1 MTETCIDEASLKYQQ
16 KLEAESRPLFQAML
30 ALPQSPQQTAI
41 EFERF
46 IKAQYGKDK
55 PITRRYL
62 DLWAGRYGEIKPLPK
77 WLFSAAIDYL
87 LAHGVNALAL
97 IPAQKVAEHW
107 ARARVIQ
114 MTTEEAKQ
122 LFVNQFQPDTLI
134 VSSIEEAIEY
144 IYKKP
149 ASPF

>member
-1 MTETCIDEASLKYQQ
+1 MTENCIDQASFKYQQ

-30 ALPQSPQQTAI
+30 VLPQPPQQTAI
-41 EFERF
+41 DFERF
-46 IKAQYGKDK
+46 IKAQYDKEK

-87 LAHGVNALAL
+87 LVHGVNALTI
-97 IPAQKVAEHW
+97 IPAHKVAEHW
-107 ARARVIQ
+107 ARPRVTQ

-122 LFVNQFQPDTLI
+122 AFVNQFKPDSAIMSL
-134 VSSIEEAIEY
+134 IEEVIESTY
-144 IYKKP
+144 AKP
-149 ASPF
+149 VSPF

>member
-87 LAHGVNALAL
+87 LAHGVNALTI
-97 IPAQKVAEHW
+97 IPAHKVAEHW
-107 ARARVIQ
+107 ARPRVTQ
-114 MTTEEAKQ
+114 MTAEEAIQ
-122 LFVNQFQPDTLI
+122 LFMDHFQPDTLI
-134 VSSIEEAIEY
+134 VSPIEEVIESVY
-144 IYKKP
+144 AKP
-149 ASPF
+149 ISPF